1 MREKL
6 NNEIID
12 RVIYHLGLAL
22 RDNNTSDPK
31 VEVEVEGLQSKFHN
45 DYISITFANVV
56 CTDVTIHIHITDL
69 PKQHQEYLRK
79 ALALWFI
86 NVDEG
91 FLVETKE
98 VIEA

>member
-6 NNEIID
+6 NSEIID
-12 RVIYHLGLAL
+12 RVIYEIGLAL
-22 RDNNTSDPK
+22 RDNVSSDPH
-31 VEVEVEGLQSKFHN
+31 VEVEVAGLKSR
-45 DYISITFANVV
+45 YINNY
-56 CTDVTIHIHITDL
+56 VTISSSDQISLNVSFHVTDL
-69 PKQHQEYLRK
+69 PKQHQEFLRK